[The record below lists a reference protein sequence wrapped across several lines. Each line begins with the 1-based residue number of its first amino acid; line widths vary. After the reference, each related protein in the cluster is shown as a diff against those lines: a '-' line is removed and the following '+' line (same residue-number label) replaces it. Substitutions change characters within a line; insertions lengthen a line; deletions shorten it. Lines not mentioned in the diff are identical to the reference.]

1 MALTLFMSTGQKI
14 GRMFLSLG
22 IHDVSSYLDSSYA
35 FLIGMLQMYSQ
46 CIISRSHTTLI
57 CCVTG
62 HDISG
67 HLVRVLSARIFY
79 CKVNSFPFCY

>member
-35 FLIGMLQMYSQ
+35 FLIGMLQMYFSVHH
-46 CIISRSHTTLI
+46 IKKSYNVDML
-57 CCVTG
+57 
-62 HDISG
+62 
-67 HLVRVLSARIFY
+67 
-79 CKVNSFPFCY
+79 CYWS